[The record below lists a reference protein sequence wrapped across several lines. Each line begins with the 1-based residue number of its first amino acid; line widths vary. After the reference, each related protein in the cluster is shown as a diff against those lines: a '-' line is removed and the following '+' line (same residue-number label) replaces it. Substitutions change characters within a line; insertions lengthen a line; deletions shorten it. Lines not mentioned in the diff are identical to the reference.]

1 MGARNSE
8 TGGCGFTRTASSF
21 EWRRARTGG
30 SVPTTGCRRSVTRRD
45 AVIFYAGEKVL
56 YDKEE
61 IDALIANLQAM
72 LENADVDTVSD
83 KLVAMQALLD
93 ETLAAYSD
101 KLDDFQET
109 INEALAAVESA
120 VSTASEAQSTVE
132 SLSSAVT
139 VLQSNV
145 SELQSRTASLE
156 SRVTATEGDIADIK
170 EEIEAIKDKIAG
182 VFTVK
187 GSAKY
192 VSEDAVDETF
202 TAAGL
207 WQETDGVWTLVTS
220 IDAGDVYNLLE
231 DITTDSGFLEGSG
244 NNVSAGTNVVFV
256 NIGTDDEPVWKLDVL
271 ALSITS
277 VEMDAEIATREAEI
291 ARLEALLESE
301 TARAQAAESALQ
313 DNLDEETSGRQTA
326 DSELQSSI
334 EAEVSRAQEAESQ
347 LMEAVSAENK
357 RALKAELALNERID
371 ELDESKA
378 EAWTGDAAE
387 FESERDSLADGT
399 LVLSESDLNH

>member
-1 MGARNSE
+1 M
-8 TGGCGFTRTASSF
+8 
-21 EWRRARTGG
+21 
-30 SVPTTGCRRSVTRRD
+30 
-45 AVIFYAGEKVL
+45 IFYAGEKVL
-56 YDKEE
+56 YDKKE
-61 IDALIANLQAM
+61 IDALIATLQAM

-83 KLVAMQALLD
+83 KMVAMQALLD

-101 KLDDFQET
+101 KLDSFQET
-109 INEALAAVESA
+109 INDALAEVESA
-120 VSTASEAQSTVE
+120 VSTVNNLQSTVT
-132 SLSSAVT
+132 SLRSTVVT
-139 VLQSNV
+139 LQSDV
-145 SELQSRTASLE
+145 SDLQSRTASLE
-156 SRVTATEGDIADIK
+156 SRVTATESDIADMKKEIEDIK
-170 EEIEAIKDKIAG
+170 EEIAG

-192 VSEDAVDETF
+192 VSEDAIDETF
-202 TAAGL
+202 TEAGL

-231 DITTDSGFLEGSG
+231 DITTGSDFLEGSG

-256 NIGTDDEPVWKLDVL
+256 NIGTEDEPVWKLDVL

-277 VEMDAEIATREAEI
+277 VEMDAEIAAREAEI

-347 LMEAVSAENK
+347 LVEAVSVENK
-357 RALKAELALNERID
+357 RALKAELELNERID

-378 EAWTGDAAE
+378 VAWTGDAAE
-387 FESERDSLADGT
+387 FESEKDSLADGT
-399 LVLSESDLNH
+399 LVLSRSDLNH

>member
-1 MGARNSE
+1 M
-8 TGGCGFTRTASSF
+8 
-21 EWRRARTGG
+21 
-30 SVPTTGCRRSVTRRD
+30 
-45 AVIFYAGEKVL
+45 IFYAGEKVL

-61 IDALIANLQAM
+61 IDVLIANLQAM

-120 VSTASEAQSTVE
+120 VSTASEAQATVE

-145 SELQSRTASLE
+145 SELQSSMTSLE
-156 SRVTATEGDIADIK
+156 LRVTVTESDIADIK

-202 TAAGL
+202 TEAGL

-256 NIGTDDEPVWKLDVL
+256 NIGTEDEPVWKLDVL

-277 VEMDAEIATREAEI
+277 VEMDAEITAREAEI

-347 LMEAVSAENK
+347 LIEAVSVENK
-357 RALKAELALNERID
+357 RALKAELELNERID

-378 EAWTGDAAE
+378 EVWTGDAAE
-387 FESERDSLADGT
+387 FESEKDSIEDGT